1 MPYRKEEKLPDNFG
15 IDWASGKEIDVKVLL
30 VLIYYFKKH
39 FAAL

>member
-30 VLIYYFKKH
+30 VLIYHFKKH